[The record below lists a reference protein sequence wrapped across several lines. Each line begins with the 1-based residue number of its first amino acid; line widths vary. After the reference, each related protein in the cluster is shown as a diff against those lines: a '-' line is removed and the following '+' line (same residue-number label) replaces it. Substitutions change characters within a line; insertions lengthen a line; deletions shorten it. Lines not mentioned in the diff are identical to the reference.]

1 MRFLVRFLC
10 LSLLLGALAIV
21 PLTAAQGTYAEGTT
35 LSLLQWSHFVPRY
48 DEWFDGFAAAWGEAN
63 GVPVTVDHVNVAELP
78 ALLAAEIDAGEG
90 HTLVEMAFSPSA
102 FIEGLHDLSDINLQ
116 AQELYGEQ
124 AQSCRA
130 NSYLP
135 VIDQYYGFCHGYV
148 PDPGDYVI
156 SLWTEAGYPD
166 GPRTYEDLLTGGKLV
181 YEQSGIPLGIGMS
194 PELDSE
200 MAARAAIW
208 SYGGSIQDEN
218 ENVVLNSPETVE
230 AVKMLAQLQNEVMT
244 DEVFAWNAASNNQ
257 GLIAGELSYIL
268 NSISAWRSLQK
279 IDAEAANNIGFI
291 PALEGPGGAL
301 ASSHLWHIYVIPKHI
316 EGDNLQAAKDFIMN
330 LVANYSDATYNSEL
344 YDFPAFTSTVPELEG
359 WLNEDPFGAV
369 PPGKLAFLADVGDW
383 SAWLGYP
390 GVANP
395 AIGQVFNE
403 FIISGMVAR
412 VALGEMTAEE
422 SVAEAHARIEEIF
435 QSWCDRGLVGG
446 GDS

>member
-1 MRFLVRFLC
+1 
-10 LSLLLGALAIV
+10 
-21 PLTAAQGTYAEGTT
+21 
-35 LSLLQWSHFVPRY
+35 
-48 DEWFDGFAAAWGEAN
+48 
-63 GVPVTVDHVNVAELP
+63 
-78 ALLAAEIDAGEG
+78 
-90 HTLVEMAFSPSA
+90 MAFSPSA
-102 FIEGLHDLSDINLQ
+102 FIDGLHDLSDINLQ

-124 AQSCRA
+124 AESCRA

-156 SLWTEAGYPD
+156 DMWTEVGYPD

-181 YEQSGIPLGIGMS
+181 YEQFGIPLGIGMS

-200 MAARAAIW
+200 MAARAVIW

-230 AVKMLAQLQNEVMT
+230 AVKFLAQLQNEVMT

-268 NSISAWRSLQK
+268 NSISAYRSLQK
-279 IDAEAANNIGFI
+279 IDPEAANNIGFT
-291 PALEGPGGAL
+291 PALEGPGGAF
-301 ASSHLWHIYVIPKHI
+301 ASSHLWHIYVIPQHV
-316 EGDNLQAAKDFIMN
+316 EGDNLQAAKDFIMH
-330 LVANYSDATYNSEL
+330 LVANYPDATYNSEL
-344 YDFPAFTSTVPELEG
+344 YDFPAFASTVPELND
-359 WLNEDPFGAV
+359 WLTEDPFGSV
-369 PPGKLAFLADVGDW
+369 PPDKLAFLATVDDW

-395 AIGQVFNE
+395 AVGQVFNE
-403 FIISGMVAR
+403 FIISGMVGR
-412 VALGEMTAEE
+412 VALGEMTAED
-422 SVAEAHARIEEIF
+422 SVAEAHARVEEIF
-435 QSWCDRGLVGG
+435 QSWRERGLVGG